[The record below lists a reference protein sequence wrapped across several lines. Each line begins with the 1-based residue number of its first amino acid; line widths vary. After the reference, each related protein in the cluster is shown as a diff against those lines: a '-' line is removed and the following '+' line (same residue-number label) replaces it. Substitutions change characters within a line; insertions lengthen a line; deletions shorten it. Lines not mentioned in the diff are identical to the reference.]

1 MYKIFINEIP
11 VFIHEDKPA
20 ANFES
25 TDLKPAYFFTQRKEI
40 KKAMQQ
46 IEAGGLVRSLTVYG
60 DDAKAIRSHLFS
72 DYKIIKAAG
81 GIVMNTAK
89 DVLMIYRHGMWD
101 LPKGKLELNEKI
113 PEAAIRE
120 VMEETGL
127 EDVEIIKKLMKTY
140 HTYLINGNK
149 VLKITHWFLMR
160 SNETDFIPQI
170 AEGIEHVKWVTTSEL
185 EKKYKQTYKNIQSVL
200 DAGIISAYLV

>member
-11 VFIHEDKPA
+11 VFIHEDKPVQEI
-20 ANFES
+20 ES
-25 TDLKPAYFFTQRKEI
+25 SETKPVYFFTQRKEI
-40 KKAMQQ
+40 KKTMQQ

-81 GIVMNTAK
+81 GIVMNSDR

-120 VMEETGL
+120 VKEETGL
-127 EDVEIIKKLMKTY
+127 HKVEIIKKLMKTY
-140 HTYLINGNK
+140 HTYLMKENK
-149 VLKITHWFLMR
+149 VLKTTHWFLMR
-160 SNETDFIPQI
+160 SNETDFIPQT
-170 AEGIEHVKWVTTSEL
+170 AEGIEHVKWVSTSEL

-200 DAGIISAYLV
+200 DAGITSAYLV

>member
-20 ANFES
+20 PEIES
-25 TDLKPAYFFTQRKEI
+25 TETSPVFFFTQRKEI

-81 GIVMNTAK
+81 GIVMNNAK

-127 EDVEIIKKLMKTY
+127 EDVVIIKKLMKTY

-185 EKKYKQTYKNIQSVL
+185 ENKYKQTYKNIQSVL